1 MGEVGAEGNVY
12 SEGTI
17 VLVYV
22 VLRDEAGRGGS
33 GLVPKVGVKDSC

>member
-12 SEGTI
+12 SEGAR
-17 VLVYV
+17 LVYV

-33 GLVPKVGVKDSC
+33 GLAPKVGVKDSC